1 MIYLS
6 PRQYYIDRYD
16 LSTIKN
22 CLMLVGVRNSMYKD
36 KKLKRKYP
44 TEKHKYEVD
53 KVIRRQMFLTKT
65 MEYQRKDVTIER
77 WMSEDREIQK
87 KYDSAVC
94 PIIKCEHCGRRLEQ
108 LNKSFEGY
116 HHLTDKVSFTL
127 ICNDCRNIK
136 HVYED
141 GTVEIPEP
149 DRCEKC
155 RSIVKVERTFTDDIS
170 ISKYKCSNC
179 GHESRKEFNDK
190 EFNRQFEE
198 DKRKDKELLAKYRN
212 EFCLSKEEG
221 DMAVDVLEQVKF
233 AQEVY
238 EHEIE
243 KYKDEQKERVFNV
256 KKLTIQEVE
265 RFLTNKLSPEG
276 FEKLNFGRVV
286 LDKFVAVPFSIQD
299 SNSNRRKEDSIADFL
314 KLCKSELVYTNWRLI
329 ESDVMYRLGFIS
341 GTLKGYERQEDI
353 ERLFSHSASKKQKTF
368 DPEKMTKYGYS
379 NVVRLAKLCADFE
392 GKEILRR
399 KKLKAFSNGY
409 YLESEDDNSFRCS
422 ICEQWTHGRDT
433 WYDEHGMRCS
443 ICQYNISQGTI
454 PAELCSKKDS
464 WFSSANMRYQFGVL
478 ASTMKKLIRIGELRG
493 IELKDREGNPY
504 LTVFLKKDNKEF
516 LAMHTEK
523 EFSLPVTI
531 KDEQGR
537 EIRL

>member
-1 MIYLS
+1 MNYLKNN
-6 PRQYYIDRYD
+6 RYYLDRYD
-16 LSTIKN
+16 LSTVKT
-22 CLMLVGVRNSMYKD
+22 CLTILKVRDTMYKD

-53 KVIRRQMFLTKT
+53 KVIHRQMFLIKA
-65 MEYQRKDVTIER
+65 MEYQRKEETIER
-77 WMSEDREIQK
+77 WMKDDREMQK

-94 PIIKCEHCGRRLEQ
+94 PIIKCEYCGRRLEQ
-108 LNKSFEGY
+108 LNKSFGGY
-116 HHLTDKVSFTL
+116 HHIKDKISFTL
-127 ICNDCRNIK
+127 VCYDCRNIK

-141 GTVEIPEP
+141 GSEVIPEP
-149 DRCEKC
+149 DRCDKC
-155 RSIVKVERTFTDDIS
+155 RSIVKVDLTFTDDIS
-170 ISKYKCSNC
+170 ISKYKCSKC
-179 GHESRKEFNDK
+179 WYESREEFNDK
-190 EFNRQFEE
+190 EFNRKFEE

-221 DMAVDVLEQVKF
+221 DKVVDVLEQVKF

-256 KKLTIQEVE
+256 KKLTIQELE
-265 RFLTNKLSPEG
+265 SFLTNKLATEG

-286 LDKFVAVPFSIQD
+286 LDKFVSVPFSIQD
-299 SNSNRRKEDSIADFL
+299 SNSERRKEDLIAGFI
-314 KLCKSELVYTNWRLI
+314 KLCKGELADTNWRLV
-329 ESDVMYRLGFIS
+329 ESDVMYRLGFIM
-341 GTLKGYERQEDI
+341 GTFKGYERQEDI
-353 ERLFSHSASKKQKTF
+353 ERMFDPSNRKKKREL
-368 DPEKMTKYGYS
+368 DPEKLNKYGYS
-379 NVVRLAKLCADFE
+379 NVVRLAKLCAEFE
-392 GKEILRR
+392 GKEILRK
-399 KKLKAFSNGY
+399 KKLKAFPNGY